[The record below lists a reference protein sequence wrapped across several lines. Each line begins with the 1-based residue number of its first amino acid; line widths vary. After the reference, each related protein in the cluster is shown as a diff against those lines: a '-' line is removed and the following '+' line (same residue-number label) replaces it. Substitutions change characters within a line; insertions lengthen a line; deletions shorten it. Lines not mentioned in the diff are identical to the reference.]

1 VKDVEKFD
9 YEINGYNRNQVNKFV
24 NDVIKQTEAIIE
36 RVKSQEQEIKILRE
50 KVNYNQD
57 IEETLKRAIQEINE
71 LKAKLEELSDKDY
84 SLAIEEAKRNSSR
97 IINNSLI
104 RANEIDA
111 QTEIL
116 QKNIEI
122 YKKKLK
128 SIVEQ
133 QLKVIDEIEIL
144 ELED

>member
-1 VKDVEKFD
+1 MEKFS
-9 YEINGYNRNQVNKFV
+9 YEFNGYNRNEVNKFV

-36 RVKSQEQEIKILRE
+36 RVKNQEQEIKGLQE
-50 KVNYNQD
+50 KVRHSQD
-57 IEETLKRAIQEINE
+57 LEDTLEKAIKEISE
-71 LKAKLEELSDKDY
+71 LKAKLEELSEKDY
-84 SLAIEEAKRNSSR
+84 SLSIEEAKRNSSR
-97 IINNSLI
+97 IINNALLKAS
-104 RANEIDA
+104 EIEA
-111 QTEIL
+111 QTEVL

-133 QLKVIDEIEIL
+133 QLKVIEEIEVL

>member
-1 VKDVEKFD
+1 MEKFD
-9 YEINGYNRNQVNKFV
+9 YEINGYNKNQVNKFV

-36 RVKSQEQEIKILRE
+36 RVKNQELEIKGLRE
-50 KVNYNQD
+50 KLSYYQD
-57 IEETLKRAIQEINE
+57 LEDTLKKAIQEIDE
-71 LKAKLEELSDKDY
+71 LKAKLEELSNKDY

-104 RANEIDA
+104 RASEIDA

-133 QLKVIDEIEIL
+133 QLKVIDEIEVL
-144 ELED
+144 ELEE

>member
-1 VKDVEKFD
+1 MEKFD
-9 YEINGYNRNQVNKFV
+9 YEINGYNKNQVNKFV

-36 RVKSQEQEIKILRE
+36 RVKNQELEIKGLRE
-50 KVNYNQD
+50 KLSYYQD
-57 IEETLKRAIQEINE
+57 LEDILKKAIQEIDE
-71 LKAKLEELSDKDY
+71 LKAKLEELSNKDY

-104 RANEIDA
+104 RASEIDA

-133 QLKVIDEIEIL
+133 QLKVIDEIEVL
-144 ELED
+144 ELEE

>member
-1 VKDVEKFD
+1 MEKFD

-36 RVKSQEQEIKILRE
+36 RVKSQEQEIKVLRE

>member
-1 VKDVEKFD
+1 MEKFD